1 VVRVGNCRRKIV
13 IEHRTSFDE
22 GNAMLSLI
30 PLSLVRIPLELH
42 LGMLIRKLADEATHT
57 VGLRPRSYCD
67 ISMSQ

>member
-1 VVRVGNCRRKIV
+1 
-13 IEHRTSFDE
+13 
-22 GNAMLSLI
+22 MLSLI